1 MTKEDEL
8 MEKQVILFS
17 QALSQ
22 TLMKETA
29 KCIETDGEVITQAVT
44 VALGKTL
51 GASLAA
57 LTRGLPERDVKGITD
72 LVFKLVMGAAKEC
85 AEDLKD
91 MGKEN

>member
-8 MEKQVILFS
+8 MDKQVEMYA

-22 TLMKETA
+22 VVMNVTA
-29 KCIETDGEVITQAVT
+29 KCIETDGVALTQAST
-44 VALGKTL
+44 VALSKTL

-57 LTRGLPERDVKGITD
+57 LTRGLPEKDVNGITD
-72 LVFKLVMGAAKEC
+72 LVFDLARGAAKEC

-91 MGKEN
+91 MGNEN

>member
-8 MEKQVILFS
+8 MDKQVEMYS

-22 TLMKETA
+22 VVMNVTA
-29 KCIETDGEVITQAVT
+29 KCIETDGVALTQAST
-44 VALGKTL
+44 VALSKTL

-57 LTRGLPERDVKGITD
+57 LVR
-72 LVFKLVMGAAKEC
+72 GAAKEC

-91 MGKEN
+91 MGNEN